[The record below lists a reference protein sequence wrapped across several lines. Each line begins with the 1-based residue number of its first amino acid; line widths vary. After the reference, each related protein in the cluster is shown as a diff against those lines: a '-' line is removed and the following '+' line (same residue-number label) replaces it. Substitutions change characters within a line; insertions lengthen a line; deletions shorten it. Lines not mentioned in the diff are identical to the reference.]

1 MSNYQTIDSR
11 TLPDQ
16 FKALGHAH
24 RLQIF
29 VRLATCCVPGIA
41 CADDEGARRCVGELA
56 AELDIAPSTVSH
68 HLKELTRA
76 GLIATKRHGREIR
89 CWVEPQVLRELGDFF
104 LGFVAQAGGART
116 RRSCNEEYIT
126 G

>member
-1 MSNYQTIDSR
+1 MSNYRIISLDAATA
-11 TLPDQ
+11 

-29 VRLATCCVPGIA
+29 VRLAGCCVPGTP
-41 CADDEGARRCVGELA
+41 CGSDDIVPRCVGDLA

-76 GLIATKRHGREIR
+76 GLIATGRYGREIR
-89 CWVEPQVLRELGDFF
+89 CWIDPDVLAELGAFFTDF
-104 LGFVAQAGGART
+104 LDKP
-116 RRSCNEEYIT
+116 C
-126 G
+126 